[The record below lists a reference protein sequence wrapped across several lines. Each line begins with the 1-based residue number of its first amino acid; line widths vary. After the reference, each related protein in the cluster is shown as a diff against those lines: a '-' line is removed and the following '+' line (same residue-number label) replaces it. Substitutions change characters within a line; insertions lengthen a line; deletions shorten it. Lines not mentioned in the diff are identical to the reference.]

1 MMHEARAER
10 HQDRIFSKPFVAERK
25 LRTSAA
31 AARQPLL
38 KKALG

>member
-10 HQDRIFSKPFVAERK
+10 HQDRIFSKPFVAGRK
-25 LRTSAA
+25 LRTSMA
-31 AARQPLL
+31 AARHPLL